1 MQNRISK
8 YIESYGIGKTL
19 GIIYQ
24 KLTKENQKR
33 YDQWRKN
40 HEVSEEVLEKQR
52 NHRFGR
58 EPKFSIVVPLYKTN
72 ERYLRELIDSV
83 RKQTYSN
90 WELCLSDG
98 SGKNSPLKQMLC
110 EFEKMDKRI
119 RVTDKESQ
127 MQISQNTNE
136 GIAIASGDYIVFAD
150 HDDLLAPNALY
161 ECASVFEQYPEIE
174 MIYSDEDKISMD
186 GQQFFEPHFK
196 PDYNPDLLCSVNYFC
211 HLVVVSK
218 RLMESVKGL
227 DPQFDGAQDYD
238 FVLRCTENTG
248 KIYHIPEI
256 LYHWRAHMDSTAEN
270 PESKRYAF
278 EAGKRAIQAHYDR
291 IGRDNAVVEETEYP
305 GLYRTRYQVKEEP
318 KVSIIIEYKESKE
331 KLERCIKSIESS
343 NWKNYEIL
351 VAAKL
356 EEGTKTNG
364 LKVYLE
370 TLKEEGRI
378 EVIYNSAGK
387 TEAEIRN
394 KTAEKAAGSYLF
406 YLLGDAEIEEN
417 DSIREMTGIC
427 MRKEVACVGAKI
439 CFSKNLVEHA
449 GVVLGLDDAAGYAF
463 CGMLDGD
470 HNYFSRMNTQ
480 MEYSAVAGAGV
491 MVKKSVLEELGG
503 FDEKF
508 TGSFGMIDLCLRA
521 GELGKLSVY
530 TPYARMYHEKEER
543 KPEKAEKEYFKL
555 RWDKKIKNGDPN
567 YNKNLSLKTSD
578 FRIRTEKS

>member
-1 MQNRISK
+1 MQNRIGK

-19 GIIYQ
+19 GIIYK

-33 YDQWRKN
+33 YDLWQKK
-40 HEVSEEVLEKQR
+40 HELSEETLEKQR
-52 NHRFGR
+52 NHKFQW

-83 RKQTYSN
+83 RRQTYSN

-98 SGKNSPLKQMLC
+98 SGEDSPLKQILC
-110 EFEKMDKRI
+110 EFEKLDRRI
-119 RVTDKESQ
+119 HVTDKERQ
-127 MQISQNTNE
+127 MQISENTNE

-161 ECASVFEQYPEIE
+161 ECVSAFEKYPEIE

-186 GQQFFEPHFK
+186 GKVFFEPHFK

-238 FVLRCTENTG
+238 FVLRCTEHTEH
-248 KIYHIPEI
+248 IYHIAKI
-256 LYHWRAHMDSTAEN
+256 LYHWRAHIDSTAEN

-278 EAGKRAIQAHYDR
+278 EAGKRAIQAHYER
-291 IGRDNAVVEETEYP
+291 IGRKNAVAEETENP
-305 GLYRTRYQVKEEP
+305 GLYRTRYQIKEEP
-318 KVSIIIEYKESKE
+318 LVSVIIEYRESKE
-331 KLERCIKSIESS
+331 KLERCVKSIESCH
-343 NWKNYEIL
+343 WKNYEIL
-351 VAAKL
+351 VIAERK
-356 EEGTKTNG
+356 EKTG
-364 LKVYLE
+364 AEILK
-370 TLKEEGRI
+370 KEGRI
-378 EVIYNSAGK
+378 KGIYDSSGK
-387 TEAEIRN
+387 KEAEMKNI
-394 KTAEKAAGSYLF
+394 TAKEARGA
-406 YLLGDAEIEEN
+406 YLLYLQGDAELEYG

-427 MRKEVACVGAKI
+427 MRKEVACVGAKS

-449 GVVLGLDDAAGYAF
+449 GVVLGMDDAAGYAF
-463 CGMLDGD
+463 RGMLDGD

-491 MVKKSVLEELGG
+491 MVKKVVLGELGG

-508 TGSFGMIDLCLRA
+508 TGALGMIDFCLRA
-521 GELGKLSVY
+521 GETGKLSVY
-530 TPYARMYHEKEER
+530 TPYARIYHEKEEE
-543 KPEKAEKEYFKL
+543 KPAKAEKEYFKV

-578 FRIRTEKS
+578 FRIRIDKS